1 MTYNSMY
8 VDTKQYVAINII
20 AAEEGTTVDT
30 ILDRAI
36 EQYVER
42 SGNATAEMALDGA
55 YREEDYEEDYGPL
68 RW

>member
-1 MTYNSMY
+1 MSYNSMY

-42 SGNATAEMALDGA
+42 SGNTTAEMALDGA

>member
-1 MTYNSMY
+1 MSYENMY
-8 VDTKQYVAINII
+8 VSTRQYVAINLI
-20 AAEEGTTVDT
+20 AMEEGTTVDT

-42 SGNATAEMALDGA
+42 SGSETAEMALDGI